1 MRPLV
6 HAGLLGLATL
16 SAVAQAQTYKRF
28 DKVEAETEAGF
39 PWEKCYVDAVFPG
52 AYALSCDR
60 TGRVMVYDVKVRKP
74 GGQPIAQTAA
84 QPVVEGQWKHND
96 LVLASPTYLAS
107 SWELCAYDRP
117 QGGGHA
123 VMCGTTGYVVGNDW
137 VRVDPDAPAAGQ

>member
-1 MRPLV
+1 MR
-6 HAGLLGLATL
+6 AMSKACALAFL
-16 SAVAQAQTYKRF
+16 AVAGVAEAQTYKRF

-74 GGQPIAQTAA
+74 GGQPIAKSAA

-123 VMCGTTGYVVGNDW
+123 LMCGTTGYVVGNDW
-137 VRVDPDAPAAGQ
+137 VRADPDAPGADE